1 MDVAVEVSESD
12 LLSSRFRDSKKNP
25 SPFCDSSAARA
36 TNDDDDDDDEK
47 KTLSRL
53 LRPGVVGMQWL
64 SSPGSV
70 ANYPLPNFIRRG
82 SGRASRETRFQNEK
96 RFLSL
101 GRRGRGHHHPASAF
115 QRPSFAMASIKI
127 ATRNEFFSGQSVT
140 CVEVG
145 ESEKISGKA
154 ARPSAVRARDVSS
167 RARSPADRLARPDKK
182 KRKGASEC
190 ADVARR
196 DRAGDRVPTRAERSP
211 AFRRCGIA

>member
-1 MDVAVEVSESD
+1 M
-12 LLSSRFRDSKKNP
+12 KCP
-25 SPFCDSSAARA
+25 STAAGGVRR
-36 TNDDDDDDDEK
+36 E
-47 KTLSRL
+47 LSRDRKRPAR
-53 LRPGVVGMQWL
+53 LRTP
-64 SSPGSV
+64 SV
-70 ANYPLPNFIRRG
+70 
-82 SGRASRETRFQNEK
+82 TK
-96 RFLSL
+96 VDV
-101 GRRGRGHHHPASAF
+101 
-115 QRPSFAMASIKI
+115 ASIKI